1 MIGIEL
7 VEIADRQGNRAM
19 GVLVAETP
27 ENFKLAYKSKVD
39 DYPRPNWFRVETRQ
53 WSARFKAYQTLP
65 QNQL

>member
-27 ENFKLAYKSKVD
+27 ENFKLAYKNKVD
-39 DYPRPNWFRVETRQ
+39 DYPRPNWFRVEARQ